1 MEKVE
6 EKIYSTFSGVASAI
20 GFSEVHGRVIAALL
34 VSGKHMSLDDLTR
47 KTGYSAASISL
58 SIDLLELIGIVKRVK
73 NPGDRKLY
81 VKLEGDLLEG
91 LRRALLMK
99 INKNIS
105 ATLDEFN
112 RYKKQTKEKNTKKAI
127 ATLEKEMKRLER
139 YIDSISRVKVP
150 KGFV

>member
-1 MEKVE
+1 M
-6 EKIYSTFSGVASAI
+6 
-20 GFSEVHGRVIAALL
+20 
-34 VSGKHMSLDDLTR
+34 
-47 KTGYSAASISL
+47 
-58 SIDLLELIGIVKRVK
+58 
-73 NPGDRKLY
+73 Y

-105 ATLDEFN
+105 ATLDEFKKN
-112 RYKKQTKEKNTKKAI
+112 KKQTKEKNTKKAI
-127 ATLEKEMKRLER
+127 ATLEKEIKRLER